1 MCPIQMCPISL
12 MDMNLSKQTSLED
25 KLNYRE
31 DTKYLSQVSD
41 YINNNKNNNP
51 FSITESCLYYFE

>member
-1 MCPIQMCPISL
+1 